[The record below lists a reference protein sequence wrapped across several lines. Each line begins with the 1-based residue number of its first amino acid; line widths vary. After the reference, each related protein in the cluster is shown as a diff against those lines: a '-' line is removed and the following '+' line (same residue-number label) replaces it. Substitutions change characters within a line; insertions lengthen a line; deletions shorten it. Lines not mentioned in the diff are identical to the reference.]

1 MYSTLYFTGALG
13 YSLEIGKLVFLE
25 WSSSDDDVELVDVL
39 CCFESFCL
47 TDLFLPVL
55 LSDEEELPELLRFFG
70 FIWVVMPMARSP
82 FDGFFFPSFSS
93 SDAEELVED
102 FLSFSFCLGVSSSF
116 EDAELVELFLNALN
130 NRDFFLR
137 FSVFSLLSSLSEEED
152 EDELDEPFCFVSEPS
167 SPGKTTS
174 IFCLTSLSSV
184 NVLFL
189 GAGGSSSSSDA
200 EQMVTFSSTLTKDI
214 LPGLRSIPSFPISIL
229 PSEFSSSK
237 PGFG

>member
-1 MYSTLYFTGALG
+1 MLYFTGALG
-13 YSLEIGKLVFLE
+13 YSLEVGKLVFLE

-47 TDLFLPVL
+47 TDFFLPVL

-70 FIWVVMPMARSP
+70 FIWVVIPMGKSP

-93 SDAEELVED
+93 SGEEI
-102 FLSFSFCLGVSSSF
+102 GVSPSF

-137 FSVFSLLSSLSEEED
+137 FSVFPLLSSLSEEED
-152 EDELDEPFCFVSEPS
+152 EDELEELFCFVSELS

-174 IFCLTSLSSV
+174 IFCLTSFSSV

-189 GAGGSSSSSDA
+189 GVGGSSSSDA
-200 EQMVTFSSTLTKDI
+200 EQTVTFSSTLTKDI
-214 LPGLRSIPSFPISIL
+214 LPGFRSIPSFPISIL
-229 PSEFSSSK
+229 PSEFSNSK
-237 PGFG
+237 PGSG

>member
-1 MYSTLYFTGALG
+1 
-13 YSLEIGKLVFLE
+13 
-25 WSSSDDDVELVDVL
+25 
-39 CCFESFCL
+39 
-47 TDLFLPVL
+47 
-55 LSDEEELPELLRFFG
+55 
-70 FIWVVMPMARSP
+70 MARSP

-152 EDELDEPFCFVSEPS
+152 EDELEKPFCFVSEPS

-214 LPGLRSIPSFPISIL
+214 LPGFRSIPSFPISIL
-229 PSEFSSSK
+229 PSEFSNSK
-237 PGFG
+237 PGSG